1 MIGFNQVL
9 RNVLVPEQKSG
20 TLPVKISYQI
30 IKSVPLSL
38 SLSLVKVVRIYLP
51 CPVSYNQSVRVI
63 SNLSFLRESFTKTYP
78 LIFIYQLS
86 LTEGSVE
93 YRDIK

>member
-30 IKSVPLSL
+30 IKSV

-93 YRDIK
+93 YQDIK